1 MFESGGGI
9 EESCFPFWIFVPND
23 KQNFPQTQE
32 TPSWSTFNLH
42 NSPPL
47 SISLLQIPAESE
59 FHCLSYLYQPNT
71 SIFFFAAANFAII
84 SCELKEP

>member
-1 MFESGGGI
+1 
-9 EESCFPFWIFVPND
+9 
-23 KQNFPQTQE
+23 
-32 TPSWSTFNLH
+32 
-42 NSPPL
+42 L